1 MISMA
6 DEAKKLF
13 EERIADLE
21 RRVEIVEKVFARIP
35 ILERQVADLHERI
48 TERDAVILDM
58 AGAIKDLQDR

>member
-1 MISMA
+1 MISMV

-21 RRVEIVEKVFARIP
+21 RRVEIVEKVFVRIP